1 METLRKALL
10 RGALTGLFFGLVSL
24 AFLAAEGREGVSRML
39 WYAVTIAFMT
49 TFVAVPHAAIELHA
63 SMRPASL
70 LRDLVAGLAGLVAGV
85 PLVALAVLQWAYL
98 DAFARNGSVTEAMND
113 VREIGERF
121 LRPESWLF
129 AFMFASPCGTVTT
142 LRLRGYR
149 WWLEV
154 LLSTGITFAIGA
166 PLYTYAKSA
175 RPDVFAL
182 IAGAGFAL
190 SVGTRIGDRVARAIT
205 RALGDESV
213 PLHALGRDG
222 VAPVV
227 RDDRDGSAPR
237 IEDVDDRARAKSEE
251 PVRE

>member
-24 AFLAAEGREGVSRML
+24 TFVVAEGRDSLARML
-39 WYAVTIAFMT
+39 WYGVTIAFMT

-63 SMRPASL
+63 AKRPASL
-70 LRDLVAGLAGLVAGV
+70 LRDLVAGLAGLAAGV
-85 PLVALAVLQWAYL
+85 PLVILAVLQWFYL
-98 DAFARNGSVTEAMND
+98 DAFARTGSVAQAMD
-113 VREIGERF
+113 AVREIGEEF
-121 LRPESWLF
+121 QRPNAWLF
-129 AFMFASPCGTVTT
+129 ALMFASPCGIVTT

-154 LLSTGITFAIGA
+154 VLSTAITFAIGA
-166 PLYTYAKSA
+166 PLYTYVKSA
-175 RPDVFAL
+175 RLEVFAL

-190 SVGTRIGDRVARAIT
+190 SLGTRIGDAVARAIAK
-205 RALGDESV
+205 ALGDESV
-213 PLHALGRDG
+213 PVDAPARDG

-227 RDDRDGSAPR
+227 RDDRDGPTPR